1 MDFIANPTFQAFLIA
16 TLMAVVL
23 WLGVA
28 RKMLKSRNFGNM
40 SLEETMQA
48 NEGYTIKEAGTDDFL
63 GETGT
68 TFTDMNISGKID
80 VKGQRFDAITRGEF
94 IEKGESIR
102 VIENRGNYFVIERIA
117 QLT

>member
-23 WLGVA
+23 WLAVA

-48 NEGYTIKEAGTDDFL
+48 NDGYSIKEAGTDNFL

-80 VKGQRFDAITRGEF
+80 VKGQRFDAITLGEF
-94 IEKGESIR
+94 IEKGTVIR
-102 VIENRGNYFVIERIA
+102 VVENRGNYFVVTEVDK
-117 QLT
+117 LN